1 VRLHLAIGAETT
13 RDHLVA
19 AVKEAMQ
26 AARDEG
32 VFAGVS
38 RERLDQALDAFSRVR
53 LDQCVDAITR
63 IRAETDPPSLLID
76 LGRDYRELMAT
87 ADEFI
92 TLTSQFLEG
101 SRKRVETEIAQLE
114 GAGELK
120 AAQHAIAQSLDQLH
134 ALTGELAGAS
144 AEGGDA

>member
-1 VRLHLAIGAETT
+1 MRQAIGTETT
-13 RDHLVA
+13 RDQLVA
-19 AVKEAMQ
+19 AVKEVMQ
-26 AARDEG
+26 AACDEG

-38 RERLDQALDAFSRVR
+38 RERLEQALDAFSRVR
-53 LDQCVDAITR
+53 LEQCLDAIAR
-63 IRAETDPPSLLID
+63 IRAETDSASLLIE

-101 SRKRVETEIAQLE
+101 SGKRVETEIAQLE

-120 AAQHAIAQSLDQLH
+120 AAKQAIAQNLDQLH
-134 ALTGELAGAS
+134 ALAVELAGS
-144 AEGGDA
+144 TEGGDA